1 MIIIIIIIITFY
13 IPIHYDVMSI
23 IVAYI
28 LFKYIFVFINNKTCL
43 LQFLLAERN
52 NDISDDNS
60 RVQTTFLYICMIDGR
75 TF

>member
-43 LQFLLAERN
+43 LQFLLAERK
-52 NDISDDNS
+52 NDISDDN
-60 RVQTTFLYICMIDGR
+60 
-75 TF
+75 